1 MSVTILRDKP
11 SFLEHIMSLSREAW
25 SVIRRVHN
33 ELNVALWAVGVA
45 GMVYLLLH
53 IPEMQDARARAD
65 AQLAQQISDENK
77 SYCVKWGMPAGTHEH
92 VICTMDLV
100 RIRQETEER
109 VEFFLP
115 MIIALF
121 EQGGDIGSPPAP
133 CQPRALQANS
143 GTGASLRRCPHASPA
158 RCWTMWRRH
167 QTQ

>member
-11 SFLEHIMSLSREAW
+11 SLLEHIMSLSREAW
-25 SVIRRVHN
+25 AVIRRVHN

-65 AQLAQQISDENK
+65 AQLAQQISNENK
-77 SYCVKWGMPAGTHEH
+77 LYCEKWGMPAGTHEH

-109 VEFFLP
+109 
-115 MIIALF
+115 IADAMNF
-121 EQGGDIGSPPAP
+121 
-133 CQPRALQANS
+133 
-143 GTGASLRRCPHASPA
+143 
-158 RCWTMWRRH
+158 
-167 QTQ
+167 

>member
-25 SVIRRVHN
+25 AVIRRVHN

-65 AQLAQQISDENK
+65 AQLAQQISNENK
-77 SYCVKWGMPAGTHEH
+77 LYCEKWGMPVRTHEH

-109 VEFFLP
+109 
-115 MIIALF
+115 IADAMNF
-121 EQGGDIGSPPAP
+121 
-133 CQPRALQANS
+133 
-143 GTGASLRRCPHASPA
+143 
-158 RCWTMWRRH
+158 
-167 QTQ
+167 

>member
-25 SVIRRVHN
+25 AVIHRVHN
-33 ELNVALWAVGVA
+33 ELNVALLAVGVA
-45 GMVYLLLH
+45 GTVYVLLL

-109 VEFFLP
+109 
-115 MIIALF
+115 IADARPA
-121 EQGGDIGSPPAP
+121 QHDPAP
-133 CQPRALQANS
+133 R
-143 GTGASLRRCPHASPA
+143 SLRCGPVPRPAGHRYDDTDGQVGLPGDRCRFCCEINRVWPLV
-158 RCWTMWRRH
+158 
-167 QTQ
+167 

>member
-25 SVIRRVHN
+25 AVFHRVHN

-100 RIRQETEER
+100 RIRQETEQR
-109 VEFFLP
+109 
-115 MIIALF
+115 IADAMNF
-121 EQGGDIGSPPAP
+121 
-133 CQPRALQANS
+133 
-143 GTGASLRRCPHASPA
+143 
-158 RCWTMWRRH
+158 
-167 QTQ
+167 